1 MNLSMY
7 ENLLTHLI
15 RRFPREN
22 RNCLNLLAF
31 LVEANIRDSDD
42 DRSNMLFEAFMSRT
56 NLETYLDLIS
66 NPMQCIEKDMD
77 NHLFKGSQYNVDVFL
92 KAFHDRFKVDLSEK
106 SDIVVELKNSISEQ
120 PITMLSN
127 VVATNEEPVKV
138 IEPVT
143 VTEPIKIV
151 EPIKTEPV
159 KAEKVEE
166 VKKFTYTKKNKHKQ
180 R

>member
-56 NLETYLDLIS
+56 SLETYLDLIS

-106 SDIVVELKNSISEQ
+106 SDIVDELENSI
-120 PITMLSN
+120 
-127 VVATNEEPVKV
+127 VVANEEPVKV